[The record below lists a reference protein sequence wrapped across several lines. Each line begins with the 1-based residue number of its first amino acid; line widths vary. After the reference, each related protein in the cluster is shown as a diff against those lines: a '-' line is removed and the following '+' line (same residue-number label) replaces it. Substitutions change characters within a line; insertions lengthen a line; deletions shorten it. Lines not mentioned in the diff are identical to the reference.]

1 MVCLKGYS
9 FCQACRESR
18 RKDGRVLALDSINGP
33 QDKGAE
39 AKRSR
44 TKVKFPYI
52 KHAPHVQLPAP
63 KNVVWWQDVGAA
75 CQDADGDSRA
85 LSSKRQ
91 HPFYKRNS

>member
-1 MVCLKGYS
+1 M
-9 FCQACRESR
+9 
-18 RKDGRVLALDSINGP
+18 
-33 QDKGAE
+33 DKGLPGIT
-39 AKRSR
+39 AKRRSGPCPR
-44 TKVKFPYI
+44 LDQWAAGQRGRGQKEPD
-52 KHAPHVQLPAP
+52 QAP